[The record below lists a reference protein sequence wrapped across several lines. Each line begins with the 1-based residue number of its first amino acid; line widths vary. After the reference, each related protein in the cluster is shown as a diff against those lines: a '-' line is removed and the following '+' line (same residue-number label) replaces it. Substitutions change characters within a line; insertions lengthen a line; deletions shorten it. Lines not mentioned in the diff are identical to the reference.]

1 MRALW
6 YAQYA
11 DRQKQINRRVR
22 IIMKFRLF
30 LLQTHKIDCKC
41 NKNRRILFVLLCF
54 ENYCIS
60 FENRVIDSIIRATQL
75 FSLYF
80 NYFRQNTWQYIYIY
94 NRLYKIT
101 VFRRISYIFYFMEVT
116 MRIIL
121 DTDKKT
127 ITVPW
132 NYQQKLDEINRVIME
147 VCNDESK
154 KKTFTGYINEMW
166 KECIEHSDSCV
177 KTGEKPFRK
186 SDKK

>member
-1 MRALW
+1 
-6 YAQYA
+6 
-11 DRQKQINRRVR
+11 
-22 IIMKFRLF
+22 
-30 LLQTHKIDCKC
+30 
-41 NKNRRILFVLLCF
+41 
-54 ENYCIS
+54 
-60 FENRVIDSIIRATQL
+60 
-75 FSLYF
+75 
-80 NYFRQNTWQYIYIY
+80 
-94 NRLYKIT
+94 
-101 VFRRISYIFYFMEVT
+101 

-147 VCNDESK
+147 VCNDETK
-154 KKTFTGYINEMW
+154 KKTFTGYINEIW